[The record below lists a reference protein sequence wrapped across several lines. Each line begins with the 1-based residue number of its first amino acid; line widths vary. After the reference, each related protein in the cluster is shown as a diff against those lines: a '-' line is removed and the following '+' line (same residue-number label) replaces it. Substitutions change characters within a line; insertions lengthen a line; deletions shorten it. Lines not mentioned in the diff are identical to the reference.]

1 MEVTMKSSKLIP
13 MIFLLFMGIVHI
25 PAADAQ
31 FGDFLKKFQKST
43 GVGGSLSTETI
54 TDGLKE
60 ALEIG
65 TKNAVNVVSQLNGY
79 YKNPKIRIPLPE
91 SVQKVE
97 KALRTVGHGP
107 QVDAFEL
114 SMNRAAEKA
123 APKAT
128 AIFWDSIKQMSIA
141 DARKI
146 LDSGDNAATLYF
158 KEKTSDRLYE
168 LFSPIVNKTMSQV
181 GVTRQYQ
188 ELDQK
193 VSTIP
198 FTESLRFDLDD
209 YVINKSLDGL
219 FLMLAEE
226 EKKIRQNPASR
237 ITPLLKEVFGGSS

>member
-1 MEVTMKSSKLIP
+1 MTMKSHRLIP
-13 MIFLLFMGIVHI
+13 MVVVLFLAIVQI

-31 FGDFLKKFQKST
+31 FGDFLKKFQKSL
-43 GVGGSLSTETI
+43 GVGGGLSTETI
-54 TDGLKE
+54 IDGLKE

-65 TKNAVNVVSQLNGY
+65 TKNAVNVVSQFNGY
-79 YKNPKIRIPLPE
+79 YKNPKIRIPLPGA
-91 SVQKVE
+91 VQKVE
-97 KALRTVGHGP
+97 KVLRTMGFGS

-128 AIFWDSIKQMSIA
+128 AIFWDAIKQMSFT

-146 LDSGDNAATLYF
+146 LDGGDNTATLYF
-158 KEKTSDRLYE
+158 KEKTTDRLYD

-193 VSTIP
+193 VSAIP

-209 YVINKSLDGL
+209 YVTNKSLDGL

-226 EKKIRQNPASR
+226 EKKIRQNPAAR
-237 ITPLLKEVFGGSS
+237 VTPLLKEVFGGK